1 MNFPTTRYT
10 LIHRLATGAAEEDW
24 ALFLADYWRPLCRF
38 AARWGRLNLVD
49 AEDIASLTLEVLIR
63 NGLLE
68 RWVGDR
74 RARLRTLLCG
84 VVRRALAN
92 HSRKKMREGH
102 HLREYIKEMSL
113 LGRIDELCEES
124 IPGDEADAFYQA
136 WAEELLQ
143 SAVESLLDDYHREGR
158 GDYFRVLFGRVCEGL
173 PVKQIAEALSLKIDD
188 VDNYFRHARSRLEHR
203 LRELVRWHVVRYSG
217 KEVGSEEFLHEWHRL
232 GDFLE
237 RHGGLE
243 EALRHSYADFDAES
257 LREREVE
264 SMTAVMK
271 NVREYLAER
280 CAG

>member
-1 MNFPTTRYT
+1 M
-10 LIHRLATGAAEEDW
+10 
-24 ALFLADYWRPLCRF
+24 LFLADYWRPLCRF
-38 AARWGRLNLVD
+38 AARWGRLNLDD
-49 AEDIASLTLEVLIR
+49 AEDLASLTLQVLIR

-84 VVRRALAN
+84 VVRRAISN
-92 HSRKKMREGH
+92 HTRKKSREGR
-102 HLREYIKEMSL
+102 HLREYLKEMSL
-113 LGRIDELCEES
+113 LGRIDELYDES

-217 KEVGSEEFLHEWHRL
+217 KEAGSEEFLHEWHRL

>member
-38 AARWGRLNLVD
+38 AARWGRLSLTD
-49 AEDIASLTLEVLIR
+49 AEDIAAATLEAVIR

-92 HSRKKMREGH
+92 DSRKRSREGR
-102 HLREYIKEMSL
+102 HLREYLRELSL
-113 LGRIDELCEES
+113 AGRIDELCVET
-124 IPGDEADAFYQA
+124 IPGEEADAFYQA

-158 GDYFRVLFGRVCEGL
+158 GNYFRVLFGRICEGL
-173 PVKQIAEALSLKIDD
+173 AVKEVADALGLKVDD

-217 KEVGSEEFLHEWHRL
+217 HDAASEEFLHEWNRL

-243 EALRHSYADFDAES
+243 EALRRSYSEFDAES
-257 LREREVE
+257 LREHEVE
-264 SMTAVMK
+264 SMTAILK
-271 NVREYLAER
+271 NVREYLSER

>member
-38 AARWGRLNLVD
+38 AARWGRLNLDD
-49 AEDIASLTLEVLIR
+49 AEDLASLTLQVLIR

-84 VVRRALAN
+84 VVRRAISN
-92 HSRKKMREGH
+92 HTRKKSREGR
-102 HLREYIKEMSL
+102 HLREYHKEMSL
-113 LGRIDELCEES
+113 LGRIDELYDES

-217 KEVGSEEFLHEWHRL
+217 KEAGSEEFLHEWHRL

>member
-10 LIHRLATGAAEEDW
+10 LIQRLATHAAEEDW

-38 AARWGRLNLVD
+38 AARWGRLTLAD
-49 AEDIASLTLEVLIR
+49 AEDIAAVTLEVLIR
-63 NGLLE
+63 NRLLE

-84 VVRRALAN
+84 IVRRALSN
-92 HSRKKMREGH
+92 HTRRQIREGH
-102 HLREYIKEMSL
+102 HLREYVNEL
-113 LGRIDELCEES
+113 AAAGRIDELCDES

-136 WAEELLQ
+136 WAEELMQ

-158 GDYFRVLFGRVCEGL
+158 GNYFRVLFGRVCEGL
-173 PVKQIAEALSLKIDD
+173 PVKEISEALSLKIDD

-217 KEVGSEEFLHEWHRL
+217 KDAAAEEFLHEWHRL

-237 RHGGLE
+237 RNGGLE
-243 EALRHSYADFDAES
+243 EALRHSYADFDTEP

-264 SMTAVMK
+264 SMTAILK

-280 CAG
+280 SHE

>member
-49 AEDIASLTLEVLIR
+49 AEDIASVTLEVLIR
-63 NGLLE
+63 NSLLE

-84 VVRRALAN
+84 VVRRALSN
-92 HSRKKMREGH
+92 HTRRKMREGH
-102 HLREYIKEMSL
+102 HLREYLNELNL
-113 LGRIDELCEES
+113 LGRVDEFYDES

-173 PVKQIAEALSLKIDD
+173 PVKEIADALGLKTAD

-217 KEVGSEEFLHEWHRL
+217 NEAASEEFLHEWHRL

-243 EALRHSYADFDAES
+243 EALRHSYSDFDAES

-264 SMTAVMK
+264 SMTAIMK
-271 NVREYLAER
+271 NVREYLTER